1 MIWLELLVVLVCIF
15 VGARLGGI
23 ALGTVAAIG
32 LVVLVFAFGLPP
44 GMPPRTVLGMILAV
58 ITAAS
63 TMQAAGGLDYLVVI
77 ADRALRIW
85 PAGITII
92 APFIAYVFTFAAG
105 TGHIVYALLPVIAEV
120 SRSAGVRPERPLSI
134 ATIAS
139 QQAITASPI
148 SAATVALLGLLSP
161 AGVSLQQILLI
172 CIPSTLLA
180 SLIGALAVMWK
191 GPELKD
197 DPTYQD
203 RLARGL

>member
-1 MIWLELLVVLVCIF
+1 MIWLELLVVLVCIC

-23 ALGTVAAIG
+23 ALGTVAGIG
-32 LVVLVFAFGLPP
+32 LVVLVFVFGLPP

-58 ITAAS
+58 ITAAA
-63 TMQAAGGLDYLVVI
+63 TMQAAGGLDYLIVI
-77 ADRALRIW
+77 AARALRIW
-85 PAGITII
+85 PSGITVI
-92 APFIAYVFTFAAG
+92 APVIAYVFTLAAG
-105 TGHIVYALLPVIAEV
+105 TGHIIYALLPVIAEV
-120 SRSAGVRPERPLSI
+120 SRNAGVRPERPLSI

-148 SAATVALLGLLSP
+148 SAATVALLGFLSP

-172 CIPSTLLA
+172 CIPSTLIG
-180 SLIGALAVMWK
+180 SMVGALAVMWK

-203 RLARGL
+203 